1 MSARDIAYAL
11 GAAQRE
17 GRNWR
22 CNCPLHGGHS
32 LTLADGRSGTLL
44 VKCFGNG
51 GNCDSNEILAE
62 LRRRKLLPQPEPR
75 RNLLNI
81 VATYDYRDADGA
93 LLFQVCRLDPK
104 TFRQGQP
111 NGTWNIKN
119 ISRVLYR
126 LPELVAGRAATDGQ
140 PPRIYICEGEKDVDR
155 LRHQWGL
162 SATCNPGGAGK
173 WRCEFDQYL
182 TGFDV
187 VILPD
192 NDVAG
197 RGHAQQVA
205 RSLALIAASVRILE
219 LPGLPEGGDVSDW
232 LDRNPDSTQTDFET
246 LVECTSIYRPNP
258 TVQNDT
264 GVVLQSGDQSTME
277 KLHWLWP
284 GWLARGKFHLLA
296 GTKGAGKSTILFD
309 VMARLTTSA
318 DWPDGAPGG
327 PPGDVL
333 MWSGEDDIRDTI
345 LLRFVAAGGN
355 RNRIFF
361 AKATRINGVE
371 RPFDPSTD
379 IELLIAQAADLPEL
393 LFVMIDPIVLALPTQ
408 ADSHKNAETRRGLQ
422 PLVDFAEQRA
432 ISLVGVHHFPNTPRI
447 ATPSSASMARS
458 PLALYR
464 GASGAPAPMMTA
476 GNAASCAS
484 PPISDPRVAVS
495 NTRCFKPHCPATT
508 ISLPNGSTGAGS

>member
-1 MSARDIAYAL
+1 M
-11 GAAQRE
+11 
-17 GRNWR
+17 
-22 CNCPLHGGHS
+22 
-32 LTLADGRSGTLL
+32 
-44 VKCFGNG
+44 
-51 GNCDSNEILAE
+51 
-62 LRRRKLLPQPEPR
+62 
-75 RNLLNI
+75 
-81 VATYDYRDADGA
+81 
-93 LLFQVCRLDPK
+93 
-104 TFRQGQP
+104 
-111 NGTWNIKN
+111 
-119 ISRVLYR
+119 
-126 LPELVAGRAATDGQ
+126 
-140 PPRIYICEGEKDVDR
+140 
-155 LRHQWGL
+155 
-162 SATCNPGGAGK
+162 ATCNPGGAGK